1 MRASRLLTILM
12 TLQLQGRTTAQALAD
27 RLEVS
32 RRTIYRDL
40 DELSAA
46 GVPIYA
52 DRGRAG
58 GVALLDGFRTELT
71 GLTIGETE
79 ALLLAGV
86 PAAAAD
92 LGFAGE
98 ASAARIKLLAALP
111 RDTATAARR
120 VADRFHLDPL
130 DWYRRPVTPDHL
142 QTVSKCVW
150 QDRRLEI
157 HYQSW
162 RRRGWTRIDPLGL
175 VLKAGRWYLMA
186 RAGLKIRAYRL
197 ENLIEARPLDE
208 TFERPE
214 PFDLASAWRISVQTF
229 EAERLRL
236 PAVLRAAPSAFDR
249 LSHIDQAMAEALLTA
264 PVEADG
270 RRRAQVMIESIERAA
285 DLLIGFADE
294 IEVVAPEDLRE
305 ALRRRARTILQMYG

>member
-1 MRASRLLTILM
+1 M
-12 TLQLQGRTTAQALAD
+12 
-27 RLEVS
+27 
-32 RRTIYRDL
+32 
-40 DELSAA
+40 
-46 GVPIYA
+46 
-52 DRGRAG
+52 
-58 GVALLDGFRTELT
+58 
-71 GLTIGETE
+71 
-79 ALLLAGV
+79 
-86 PAAAAD
+86 
-92 LGFAGE
+92 
-98 ASAARIKLLAALP
+98 AALP
-111 RDTATAARR
+111 HDTATAARR

-142 QTVSKCVW
+142 QTVSNCVL

-162 RRRGWTRIDPLGL
+162 RRRAWARIDPLGL

-197 ENLIEARPLDE
+197 ENLTEARPLDE

-249 LSHIDQAMAEALLTA
+249 LSRIDQAMAEALSTA
-264 PVEADG
+264 PIEADG
-270 RRRAQVMIESIERAA
+270 RRCAQVRIESIEHAA

-305 ALRRRARTILQMYG
+305 ALRRRARAILQMYG